1 MTAAVP
7 ICDAANAGS
16 GPEKSMKS
24 RVSIQFLPLAL
35 VAFAASGCNET
46 SQPEAQQAV
55 TVPCR
60 CAAPVAAA
68 PASVASATAPEARHF
83 HRHHGY
89 RWSTAHESSWSATW
103 SESERSS
110 STVEYGYDE
119 SATHES
125 RFEAE
130 TSAVRYSY
138 WIDAYGRRHCYDRV
152 QGREIAW
159 QRAGDDRARLDPWHG
174 YDGNDGPENGY

>member
-1 MTAAVP
+1 
-7 ICDAANAGS
+7 
-16 GPEKSMKS
+16 MKS
-24 RVSIQFLPLAL
+24 RLFVACLPLAL

-46 SQPEAQQAV
+46 SQPQAEQAL

-68 PASVASATAPEARHF
+68 PASVAAVTALEVRHF
-83 HRHHGY
+83 HRHHGT

-119 SATHES
+119 SASHES
-125 RFEAE
+125 RVEAE
-130 TSAVRYSY
+130 AARYSY
-138 WIDAYGRRHCYDRV
+138 WVDAYGRRHCYDHV
-152 QGREIAW
+152 EGREVAW
-159 QRAGDDRARLDPWHG
+159 RRAGGDDRARLDPWHG
-174 YDGNDGPENGY
+174 YDDNDGPENGY